1 MTDTKELEKRIKDS
15 GLKKKYIC
23 EALNL
28 SYQGFMNKVTNIN
41 FFNTDEVKK
50 LCKLLNISTKDKER
64 IFFND

>member
-1 MTDTKELEKRIKDS
+1 MTDTLELEKRIKGS

-41 FFNTDEVKK
+41 YFNTDEVKK
-50 LCKLLNISTKDKER
+50 LCKLLNISVRDKER